1 MQFIKVNQKIESASL
16 INNLELNFSDYKI
29 KTVYYSNNIITI
41 KKGMIMAVIDVK
53 YNNVTVAGKLN
64 RQNLGYLFT
73 FCFCGLF
80 GGIPALIAHAV
91 INNKKNK
98 EYTNLENNI
107 LSIIEKKYI

>member
-1 MQFIKVNQKIESASL
+1 MQFIKVNQKIESSSL
-16 INNLELNFSDYKI
+16 INKLSVKFPDYKI

-53 YNNVTVAGKLN
+53 YTNVTVSGKLN

-107 LSIIEKKYI
+107 ISIIEKKYI

>member
-1 MQFIKVNQKIESASL
+1 MQFIKVNQKIESVSL
-16 INNLELNFSDYKI
+16 INNLSLKFPDYKI

-41 KKGMIMAVIDVK
+41 RKGMIMAVIDVK
-53 YNNVTVAGKLN
+53 YNNVTVSGKLN

-80 GGIPALIAHAV
+80 GGFPALIAHVV

>member
-16 INNLELNFSDYKI
+16 INNLALKFSDYKI
-29 KTVYYSNNIITI
+29 KTVYYSDNIITI

-53 YNNVTVAGKLN
+53 FNDVSVTGKLN

-91 INNKKNK
+91 INNNKNK
-98 EYTNLENNI
+98 EYTNLENEI
-107 LSIIEKKYI
+107 ISIIEKKYI

>member
-16 INNLELNFSDYKI
+16 INNLSLKFPDYKI

-53 YNNVTVAGKLN
+53 YNNVTVSGKLN

-80 GGIPALIAHAV
+80 GGFPALIAHAV

-98 EYTNLENNI
+98 DYTNLENNI